1 MRDITLPTFRFR
13 YSEIETYMYSKRGKF
28 NISISIS
35 NGSLGFAPTFK
46 IGFVVTGREI
56 YLYCIHQG
64 NKSDKERKNGKKKFY
79 AYKKI

>member
-1 MRDITLPTFRFR
+1 MELTKCKIIFVAIKLFDSNTQLFTIAFYRD
-13 YSEIETYMYSKRGKF
+13 
-28 NISISIS
+28 
-35 NGSLGFAPTFK
+35 GSLGFAPTFK

-56 YLYCIHQG
+56 YLYYIHQG